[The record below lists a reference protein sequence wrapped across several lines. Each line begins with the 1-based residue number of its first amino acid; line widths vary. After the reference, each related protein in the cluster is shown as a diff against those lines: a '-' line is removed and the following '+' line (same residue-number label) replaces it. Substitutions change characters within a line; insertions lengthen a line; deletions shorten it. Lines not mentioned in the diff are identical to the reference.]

1 MTNDKHNENQQRS
14 YKLRKNEILRGYNTF
29 SEVFS
34 HGNSFEARAIRMFV
48 LGHKDKESAVM
59 AGFAVSRSVR
69 RAVDRN
75 RAKRLLRE
83 AYRHYKHLLWNVAK
97 ENKLSL
103 SIVFVVKSSNIE
115 QLSLR
120 TIEDDMKVLFKKIST
135 QHFVV

>member
-1 MTNDKHNENQQRS
+1 VTNDRHNENQQRL
-14 YKLRKNEILRGYNTF
+14 YKLRKSEILRGYNKF

-34 HGNSFEARAIRMFV
+34 HGNSFDARTIKVFV
-48 LGHKDKESAVM
+48 LVQKDKAPALLV
-59 AGFAVSRSVR
+59 GFAVSRSVR

-83 AYRHYKHLLWNVAK
+83 AYRHYKHLLLDVVK

-103 SIVFVVKSSNIE
+103 SLVFIAKSSNIK
-115 QLSLR
+115 QLSLH
-120 TIEDDMKVLFKKIST
+120 TIEDDMKVLFKQIST